1 MLTPETPSYSGSSS
15 TPRAP
20 TSSRATRST
29 GRTGRSTKT
38 RGCGEPSSWT
48 PEGTERLRSSPAR
61 TRRDELG
68 EPRAGLMRCP
78 RGTARNQNERD
89 EGDHAPQE
97 DEGRDQQERREAEQP
112 RECGRGS
119 DASHERDRR
128 DVGEEES
135 RHGSARTGGAH
146 DREPEERTG
155 ECARG
160 PLAPRDDLDR
170 QATTSPENR
179 DRTTAAAREYGRI
192 WTPKVAVGAHA
203 MPGPYPIALS
213 MTTKTGC
220 REPDGSTT
228 KIPCR
233 KAYASAYARAPV
245 NQTLRNRF
253 LRARM
258 TWKFG
263 KRKGI
268 ARAQPPSD
276 AGESMRALK

>member
-78 RGTARNQNERD
+78 RGSVRKQDVRD

-97 DEGRDQQERREAEQP
+97 DKRRDQQERREAEQP

-128 DVGEEES
+128 HRGEEQS
-135 RHGSARTGGAH
+135 GHGSARTGGAH

-160 PLAPRDDLDR
+160 PLAPGDDLDR
-170 QATTSPENR
+170 QGDHEPGEQRQDHCGGEGIRPELDAEARGRGPR
-179 DRTTAAAREYGRI
+179 DART
-192 WTPKVAVGAHA
+192 
-203 MPGPYPIALS
+203 IA
-213 MTTKTGC
+213 
-220 REPDGSTT
+220 D
-228 KIPCR
+228 
-233 KAYASAYARAPV
+233 
-245 NQTLRNRF
+245 
-253 LRARM
+253 
-258 TWKFG
+258 
-263 KRKGI
+263 
-268 ARAQPPSD
+268 
-276 AGESMRALK
+276 RALDDDEHRLQGTGRVHDKNPLQEAVYACVRKTAGQPHPSKSPTSRADDFKVRKKERDGTRPKGV